1 MRVGSVIALIIISGA
16 VLVAGFRLSQSDSE
30 VAVAALVSA
39 PVKASISEQAMD
51 PPAIAVQP
59 IVDQVTVFDN
69 DVFNYHLSYPADWN
83 RQQPSANVVIFQ
95 SPNQTTEVK
104 VEAVGPLPADGL
116 TAFVN
121 RSLGQDIVISRQ
133 SLTIHNLPAERVL
146 AFSDRI
152 DGQVTTFYLDAGK
165 SAYVITG
172 VGEQKAIEQI
182 VRSFNAPEWVA
193 QQ

>member
-1 MRVGSVIALIIISGA
+1 MRVGTVIALVIISGA

-51 PPAIAVQP
+51 TPAVAVQSV
-59 IVDQVTVFDN
+59 VDQVTVFDN
-69 DVFNYHLSYPADWN
+69 DVFNYQLDYPVDWN

-95 SPNQTTEVK
+95 SPDQTTEVK
-104 VEAVGPLPADGL
+104 IEAVGPLPADGL

-121 RSLGQDIVISRQ
+121 RSLDQDIVISRQ
-133 SLTIHNLPAERVL
+133 SLTVHGLPAERTL

-152 DGQVTTFYLDAGK
+152 DGQVTTFYVDAGK

-182 VRSFNAPEWVA
+182 ARSFNAPEWVA